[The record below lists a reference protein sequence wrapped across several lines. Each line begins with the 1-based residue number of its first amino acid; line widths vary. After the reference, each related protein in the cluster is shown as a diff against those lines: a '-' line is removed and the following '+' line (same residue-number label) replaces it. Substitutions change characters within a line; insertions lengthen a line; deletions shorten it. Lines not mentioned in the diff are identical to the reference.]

1 MKGFGHWGGL
11 IQYGN
16 QPSHNHSSTQDM
28 IARFML
34 LVTVSC
40 LPFLGACGHRAE
52 DQAAGLSED
61 ANRDMA
67 ENRFEEAFQ
76 KLERAVDLRPG
87 VADYHIGL
95 GMAAA
100 RLGKMD
106 VAAKEYASAESIL
119 AGEAEHD
126 PERVDDHVLIL
137 ALLGR
142 PAEARHALSNGLV
155 RFPDSRT
162 IQQLDASRDSL
173 LAVRESAEWREYA
186 ITNVESAR
194 RED

>member
-1 MKGFGHWGGL
+1 MV
-11 IQYGN
+11 
-16 QPSHNHSSTQDM
+16 
-28 IARFML
+28 ARFML

-40 LPFLGACGHRAE
+40 LPFLGACGHGAG
-52 DQAAGLSED
+52 DQAARLSAEGY
-61 ANRDMA
+61 RDMA
-67 ENRFEEAFQ
+67 GNRFEDAFQ
-76 KLERAVDLRPG
+76 KLERAVDLRPD

-106 VAAKEYASAESIL
+106 VAEKQYVSAEGIL
-119 AGEAEHD
+119 AREAEHD
-126 PERVDDHVLIL
+126 PERVDDQVFIL

-162 IQQLDASRDSL
+162 IQQLDGSRDSL
-173 LAVRESAEWREYA
+173 LAVRELPEWRQYA
-186 ITNVESAR
+186 ITNVEPADAPEER
-194 RED
+194 PAVPVGRP